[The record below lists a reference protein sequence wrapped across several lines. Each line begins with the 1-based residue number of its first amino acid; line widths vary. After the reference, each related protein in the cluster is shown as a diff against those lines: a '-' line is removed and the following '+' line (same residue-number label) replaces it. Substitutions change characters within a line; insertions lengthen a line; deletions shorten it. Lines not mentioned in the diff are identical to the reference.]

1 MVSSVSWQLNSR
13 NKITGFGAR
22 KRVTRSNRG
31 RATCGRGIIRRTIGA
46 LSRPALT
53 FVANKIADAIAG
65 KGRRKI
71 VRRRTA
77 VRGSSFKLTGMG
89 RRPRSNLRRRRTYKP
104 RCVTASSLLAKTRR
118 TLD

>member
-1 MVSSVSWQLNSR
+1 MVTNIGWNLNSR
-13 NKITGFGAR
+13 SKITGFGAR
-22 KRVTRSNRG
+22 KRVTRSNR
-31 RATCGRGIIRRTIGA
+31 GRGIIRRTIGA

-65 KGRRKI
+65 KGRRKV

-89 RRPRSNLRRRRTYKP
+89 RRPRSTLKRRTCKP
-104 RCVTASSLLAKTRR
+104 RARLGGMRR
-118 TLD
+118 KQIVRRVLF